1 MNSDPPK
8 LRDDLEFIPTT
19 YEGRQAVIVRDV
31 LGLIGNPIVIQ
42 GEALNLVSLIDGKH
56 SIRDIQLEIVRQ
68 KGGVFVSREGVERLL
83 KELDEAFVLDG
94 ERYRAAK
101 EKLRAEY
108 AKLDVRNA
116 SHAGQAYPAD
126 KEKLETYLDGILDLK
141 ESGPGAEKRR
151 VRAIVAPHID
161 PDTGKKT
168 YAEAYRALRGAAPR
182 LVVLLGTGH
191 SLEGGYYSLTE
202 KDFRTPLGLVRTD
215 KAAVR
220 RLTEAGAGVIAPDDL
235 AHRREHALEFQLI
248 FLQRLFGPAFS
259 IVPVLCG
266 SFQGELTKA
275 ARASQV
281 PGVGAFLAVLA
292 GLLEEQG
299 NGALAVAAVDFSHIG
314 PKFGHRRTASALLP
328 EARKHDQALIEAC
341 RAVDANAFWAEA
353 RRVKDAY
360 NVCGFSTLASLL
372 EILPPGEGRLLD
384 HDVWMEEPTRSAVSF
399 AAMAFY

>member
-8 LRDDLEFIPTT
+8 LREDLDLTPTA
-19 YEGRQAVIVRDV
+19 YEGRQAVFVRDV
-31 LGLIGNPIVIQ
+31 LGLIKDPIILQ
-42 GEALNLVSLIDGKH
+42 GEALNLIGLIDGKH
-56 SIRDIQLEIVRQ
+56 SIRDIQLEIVRR
-68 KGGVFVSREGVERLL
+68 KGGLFVSRESVERLL
-83 KELDEAFVLDG
+83 AELDAVFVLDG

-108 AKLDVRNA
+108 ARIHVRNA
-116 SHAGQAYPAD
+116 SHAGQAYPET

-168 YAEAYRALRGAAPR
+168 YAKAYGALSGAAPR

-215 KAAVR
+215 KTAVR
-220 RLTEAGAGVIAPDDL
+220 KLREAGAGVIAPDDL
-235 AHRREHALEFQLI
+235 AHRREHALEFQLL
-248 FLQRLFGPAFS
+248 FLQRLFGPSFS
-259 IVPVLCG
+259 IVPILCG
-266 SFQGELTKA
+266 SFQGELAKA

-281 PGVGAFLAVLA
+281 PGVKAFLGVLA
-292 GLLEEQG
+292 DLLEEG
-299 NGALAVAAVDFSHIG
+299 GDGALAVAGVDFSHIG
-314 PKFGHRRTASALLP
+314 PKFGHRRTAAALLP
-328 EARKHDQALIEAC
+328 EAKRHDRTLLEAC
-341 RAVDANAFWAEA
+341 LARDANAFWAEA

-384 HDVWMEEPTRSAVSF
+384 YDVRMEEPTRSAVSI

>member
-8 LRDDLEFIPTT
+8 LRDDLEFTPTT

-31 LGLIGNPIVIQ
+31 LGLIGDPIVIQ
-42 GEALNLVSLIDGKH
+42 GEALNLVGLIDGRH
-56 SIRDIQLEIVRQ
+56 SIRDIQLEIIRQ
-68 KGGVFVSREGVERLL
+68 KGGVFISREGLERLL
-83 KELDEAFVLDG
+83 SKLDDAFVLDG
-94 ERYRAAK
+94 KRYRAAK

-108 AKLDVRNA
+108 AKLDIRNA
-116 SHAGQAYPAD
+116 AHAGQSYPAA
-126 KEKLETYLDGILDLK
+126 KEKLETYLDRILDLK

-161 PDTGKKT
+161 PDTGEKT
-168 YAEAYRALRGAAPR
+168 YAKAYGALAGAAPR
-182 LVVLLGTGH
+182 LIVLLGTGH
-191 SLEGGYYSLTE
+191 SLEGGFFSLTE
-202 KDFRTPLGLVRTD
+202 KDFKTPLGLARTD

-220 RLTEAGAGVIAPDDL
+220 KLKEAGAGVIAPDDL

-248 FLQRLFGPAFS
+248 FLQRLFGSTFS
-259 IVPVLCG
+259 IVPILCG
-266 SFQGELTKA
+266 SFQDELAKA

-281 PGVGAFLAVLA
+281 PGVGAFLGALT
-292 GLLEEQG
+292 GLLAERGE
-299 NGALAVAAVDFSHIG
+299 GALAVAGVDFSHIG
-314 PKFGHRRTASALLP
+314 PKFGHRRTAAALLP
-328 EARKHDQALIEAC
+328 EAKRHDQTLLEAC
-341 RAVDANAFWAEA
+341 LAQDANAFWAEA

-384 HDVWMEEPTRSAVSF
+384 YDVRMEEPTRSAVSF